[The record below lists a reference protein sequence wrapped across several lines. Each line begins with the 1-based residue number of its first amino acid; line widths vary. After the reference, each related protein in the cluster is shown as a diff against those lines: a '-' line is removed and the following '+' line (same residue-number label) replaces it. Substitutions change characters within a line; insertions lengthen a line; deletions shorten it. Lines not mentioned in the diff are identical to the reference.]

1 MHNSRIGCCPAHR
14 MVKQRGDHAADAG
27 SESNQLH
34 MALDPIAGT
43 HLSSS
48 QNEKS
53 EPGLTAWPGGSLR
66 LWSNSSVSRSS
77 THPTALKAC
86 SGDCLPLQASTGPK
100 SLGDFHM
107 AHVVVLNWLV
117 NEVNVDLLAVGPLVQ
132 VTMADIQS
140 PSCSIPFSV
149 PGLHLRC

>member
-1 MHNSRIGCCPAHR
+1 
-14 MVKQRGDHAADAG
+14 
-27 SESNQLH
+27 
-34 MALDPIAGT
+34 
-43 HLSSS
+43 
-48 QNEKS
+48 
-53 EPGLTAWPGGSLR
+53 
-66 LWSNSSVSRSS
+66 
-77 THPTALKAC
+77 
-86 SGDCLPLQASTGPK
+86 
-100 SLGDFHM
+100 M